1 MCVVW
6 SIDDFDEF
14 LKSQMNDP
22 EFAVAYA
29 ALQDERDGIQHDIDN
44 LVKCE

>member
-1 MCVVW
+1 MYVVW

-22 EFAVAYA
+22 EFNHMSQINKE
-29 ALQDERDGIQHDIDN
+29 LSD
-44 LVKCE
+44 